1 MYVHA
6 LVLSASLLQIM
17 ELLQQGQTAGKYAQM
32 LREILRKM
40 SKDDSK
46 VASLILECMY
56 DGDTRSSSLFYG
68 QVRLKA
74 LEDVIQLGNSIA
86 IAEEEAG

>member
-1 MYVHA
+1 
-6 LVLSASLLQIM
+6 M

-56 DGDTRSSSLFYG
+56 DRDPQSSLLFSG
-68 QVRLKA
+68 KVRLKA